1 VNNACANPPNELESD
16 ASGPNRRFTLRDV
29 VFAAVSAA
37 GLLLVG
43 FVTVPL
49 VLHVPIPGIRNLV
62 SAPLSAVVLTVAAA
76 RIGRPFTLMLVVGL
90 SSLVYL
96 LISPVIPL
104 FTLSAAL
111 MAELTNLALFRGYQS
126 RRARMVCITV
136 LYTAMTPLGTLFGAW
151 LLGGAYREALTS
163 APVLLGI
170 TGGVAL
176 LTLGGAWIGERVV
189 TELRRGGRL
198 G

>member
-1 VNNACANPPNELESD
+1 VSDVSASPIEKPAPPVIT
-16 ASGPNRRFTLRDV
+16 RFTLRDV

-43 FVTVPL
+43 FLTVPL

-76 RIGRPFTLMLVVGL
+76 RIERPFTLLLVVGL

-111 MAELTNLALFRGYQS
+111 GAELVNLALFRGYRT
-126 RRARMVCITV
+126 RRARVVCITV
-136 LYTAMTPLGTLFGAW
+136 LYAAMTPLGTLFGAW
-151 LLGGAYREALTS
+151 LLGGAYREALIS
-163 APVLLGI
+163 APVLAGV
-170 TGGVAL
+170 TGGVAV
-176 LTLGGAWIGERVV
+176 LTLGGAWVGERVV